1 MRNIEQRRQA
11 EAQLQHDALHDSL
24 TGLPN
29 RALLME
35 RLNQSLKRQQR
46 APDRQVGLL
55 FLDLDRFKIIN
66 DRLGHL
72 VGDQLLI
79 ALTQR
84 LEKCQRAS
92 DTFARLGGDEFVLL
106 LDELTSLEPAIKV
119 AERIHQA
126 LDKPFILKNKELFV
140 SASIGIALSSPDH
153 YSEPTQLLREAD
165 TAMYRAKACGKSCH
179 VVFEPDMHTHA
190 LRLLQLENDL
200 RGAISRQELLVYY
213 QPIVSLETKCL
224 QGVEALVRWQHRER
238 GLISPADFIPIAEET
253 GLIVTLDQWV
263 LKNACRQLLCW
274 QKQFPALDHLT
285 LSVNLS
291 AKQFLQ
297 RDLTEQIDQILAETG
312 ILGQDLKLEI
322 TESVLIED
330 PDSAAEMLRQLRNRK
345 IQVCLDD
352 FGTGYSSLS
361 YLHRF
366 PLNILKIDRSFV
378 SSLEVK
384 NSRSAIVRTIVT
396 LGHELGIEVIAE
408 GVETAGQIQFL
419 KAKGCHY
426 GQGYYFSHPVELKT
440 LTNYLETNVKKRSF
454 PDTEQKESI
463 QPRNNNSF

>member
-29 RALLME
+29 RALLLD
-35 RLNQSLKRQQR
+35 RLEQALKRQQR
-46 APDRQVGLL
+46 YPDRLFGIL
-55 FLDLDRFKIIN
+55 FLDLDRFKVIN
-66 DRLGHL
+66 DSLGHL
-72 VGDQLLI
+72 LGDQMLI
-79 ALTQR
+79 AVAHR

-126 LDKPFILKNKELFV
+126 LDKPFILNNKELFV
-140 SASIGIALSSPDH
+140 SASIGIALSSPH
-153 YSEPTQLLREAD
+153 YYSEPTQLLRDAD
-165 TAMYRAKACGKSCH
+165 TAMYSAKARGKCCH
-179 VVFEPDMHTHA
+179 AVFEPSMHTHA
-190 LRLLQLENDL
+190 LKQLHLESEL
-200 RGAISRQELLVYY
+200 RRALSRQELVVYY

-297 RDLTEQIDQILAETG
+297 SDLTEQIDQILAETG

-384 NSRSAIVRTIVT
+384 DERSAIVRTIVT

-408 GVETAGQIQFL
+408 GVETARQMQCL
-419 KAKGCHY
+419 KALGCDY
-426 GQGYYFSHPVELKT
+426 GQGYCFSPPVDSQT
-440 LTNYLETNVKKRSF
+440 LTTWLTSSPAPTSFVTN
-454 PDTEQKESI
+454 
-463 QPRNNNSF
+463 